1 MAFPTIRPSDR
12 DELVLNPIT
21 GKLDMVRIFNPD
33 RIVTCERNSAGHKFQ
48 TFDVQTQNYLEDGPR
63 VVIDQYGNV
72 VTM

>member
-48 TFDVQTQNYLEDGPR
+48 TFDVQTQKYLEDGPR